1 MILIIRRAKIGIFF
15 TLFFKQMTSATML
28 SKRKPFPPA
37 ENPWK
42 YSPRPD
48 TNDIE
53 FSMIRV
59 IMATVLFGGIAGSI
73 ISGPIPLFPGWLG
86 ALIGAAGL
94 GFIATTHDSRGD
106 LIRYIGWALNDA
118 LGDVLKAAAD
128 VHLYDKSSIVLS
140 NAFAFGN
147 KLDQKYKVLEKVK
160 AIITMLIS
168 TIMKTFSKVKSD
180 YEAANS

>member
-1 MILIIRRAKIGIFF
+1 
-15 TLFFKQMTSATML
+15 ML
-28 SKRKPFPPA
+28 SQRKPFPPS

-42 YSPRPD
+42 YAPRPD

-59 IMATVLFGGIAGSI
+59 LMATILFGGIVGSI

-86 ALIGAAGL
+86 TLIGASGF
-94 GFIATTHDSRGD
+94 GFISTTHDSRGD

-118 LGDVLKAAAD
+118 LGDIFKAASD
-128 VHLYDKSSIVLS
+128 VQLYDKSSVLLS

-147 KLDQKYKVLEKVK
+147 KLDQRYKVRETLTSR
-160 AIITMLIS
+160 ITVGIS
-168 TIMKTFSKVKSD
+168 AVMKTFSKVKSD
-180 YEAANS
+180 YEAANN